1 VRAISALLDHLS
13 RPLHR
18 HARSRWVVLL
28 LDVALAS
35 VAAALIYMVSTVKLA
50 RWI

>member
-1 VRAISALLDHLS
+1 VRAISAILDLVF

-28 LDVALAS
+28 LDVAQAS
-35 VAAALIYMVSTVKLA
+35 VVAALIYMVSTAKLA